1 MPVTISLQAI
11 EALAPVRAIATT
23 PGLYPA
29 LSALH
34 ILGVGILIG
43 SIATVD
49 LRLLRII
56 GSHVDDATPW
66 LIRFAIGGFVLAA
79 VTGLCL
85 ASVRIAAYAQNSA
98 FIAKLIL
105 LMIAGINACL
115 LRLCRHRTNE
125 TQDYRVLVSALAG
138 VISLTVWIATI
149 AAGRWIAF
157 V

>member
-1 MPVTISLQAI
+1 VTISLQAI
-11 EALAPVRAIATT
+11 EVLAPVRAIATT

-34 ILGVGILIG
+34 ILGVGILVG

-49 LRLLRII
+49 LRLLRLI
-56 GSHVDDATPW
+56 GSQVDDAVPW

-85 ASVRIAAYAQNSA
+85 ASVRIAAYAQNAA
-98 FIAKLIL
+98 FLAKLIL
-105 LMIAGINACL
+105 LMIGGTNACL
-115 LRLCRHRTNE
+115 LRLCRHRIQE
-125 TQDYRVLVSALAG
+125 TEDHRVLVGALAG
-138 VISLTVWIATI
+138 VVSLTVWIATI